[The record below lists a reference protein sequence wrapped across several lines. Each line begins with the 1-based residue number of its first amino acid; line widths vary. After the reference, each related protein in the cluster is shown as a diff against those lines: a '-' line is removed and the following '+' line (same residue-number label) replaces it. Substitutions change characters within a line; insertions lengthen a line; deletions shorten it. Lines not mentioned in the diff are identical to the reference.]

1 MSKQLLDINT
11 LQQRFPISVITGF
24 LGSGK
29 TTLLNRLL
37 QHPAMQHAAVVIN
50 EFGRVG
56 IDHLLVRA
64 ATEDIVL
71 MDNGCL
77 CCTIRGDMVNTLQ
90 ELLHKRTRGEIPQFD
105 RIVME
110 TTGLADPAPII
121 HTLLNDDEIKG
132 FFNLDLVITTVDG
145 VYGLQQLDQ
154 HYETVKQ
161 SAVADALII
170 TKTDLVVEEHLNTL
184 TQRLKKLNPAASIH
198 YSVQGEVEVEQL
210 FSHKLYDPTTKHL
223 DVQRWLQADAYR
235 APTQTIQ
242 IQAFKKIAG
251 NDQIRHDDYIRSF
264 CIEYDEPISWKV
276 LNRWFQQLTAL
287 RGKDL
292 LRTKGIV
299 YTQETDLPILV
310 QGVQHIFQPPT
321 TLEKWHVHPPRSQ
334 IVFITRNISQP
345 VLEQMLRVLIQ
356 SKTHVE
362 SIAAAL
368 ILLENVA

>member
-1 MSKQLLDINT
+1 MPKQLLNINA
-11 LQQRFPISVITGF
+11 LQHRFPISVITGF

-29 TTLLNRLL
+29 TTLLNKLL
-37 QHPAMQHAAVVIN
+37 QHPTMQRAAVVVN
-50 EFGRVG
+50 EFGNVG

-77 CCTIRGDMVNTLQ
+77 CCTIRGDMVATLQ
-90 ELLHKRTRGEIPQFD
+90 ELLHKRGQGDLPPFD
-105 RIVME
+105 RIIME

-121 HTLLNDDEIKG
+121 HTLLNDEDLKG
-132 FFNLDLVITTVDG
+132 LFHLDNVITTVDG

-161 SAVADALII
+161 SAVADVLII
-170 TKTDLVVEEHLNTL
+170 TKTDLVAPSHLTAL
-184 TQRLKKLNPAASIH
+184 TQRLQKLNPAARIFHSG
-198 YSVQGEVEVEQL
+198 QGELEIAQL
-210 FSHKLYDPTTKHL
+210 FRGKLYDPSTKHL

-235 APTQTIQ
+235 TTQILQ
-242 IQAFKKIAG
+242 LQPLSPLSSS
-251 NDQIRHDDYIRSF
+251 NDRIRHDDYIRSF
-264 CIEYDEPISWKV
+264 CIEYEQPLSWTV

-299 YTQETDLPILV
+299 YTQETELPVLV

-321 TLEKWHVHPPRSQ
+321 TLDKWHIDPPRSQ
-334 IVFITRNISQP
+334 IVFITRNIGKP
-345 VLEQMLRVLIQ
+345 VLERMLEVLIH
-356 SKTHVE
+356 SKTHIE
-362 SIAAAL
+362 SVAAAL
-368 ILLENVA
+368 ILLENAA

>member
-1 MSKQLLDINT
+1 MSKQLLDINA

-29 TTLLNRLL
+29 TTLLNKLL
-37 QHPAMQHAAVVIN
+37 QHPIMQHAAVVIN
-50 EFGRVG
+50 EFGQIG

-77 CCTIRGDMVNTLQ
+77 CCTIRGDMVATLQ

-105 RIVME
+105 RIIME

-121 HTLLNDDEIKG
+121 HTLLNDEEIKG
-132 FFNLDLVITTVDG
+132 FFNLDLVITAVDG

-161 SAVADALII
+161 SAVADTLII
-170 TKTDLVVEEHLNTL
+170 TKTDLVNSEQLNAL
-184 TQRLKKLNPAASIH
+184 TQRLRKLNPAAQI
-198 YSVQGEVEVEQL
+198 YQSVHGEFEIAQL
-210 FSHKLYDPTTKHL
+210 FSHKLYDPSTKHI
-223 DVQRWLQADAYR
+223 DVQRWLQADTY
-235 APTQTIQ
+235 QTIP
-242 IQAFKKIAG
+242 IQEFPQSKHE
-251 NDQIRHDDYIRSF
+251 QIRHDDYIRSF

-299 YTQETDLPILV
+299 YTQETELPVLV

-334 IVFITRNISQP
+334 IVFITRNINKS
-345 VLEQMLRVLIQ
+345 VLEQMLQVLIQ

-362 SIAAAL
+362 SIKAAL
-368 ILLENVA
+368 ILLENAA

>member
-1 MSKQLLDINT
+1 MSKQLIDINT

-29 TTLLNRLL
+29 TTLLNKLL
-37 QHPAMQHAAVVIN
+37 QHPVMQHAAVVIN

-77 CCTIRGDMVNTLQ
+77 CCTIRGDMVATLQ

-121 HTLLNDDEIKG
+121 HTLLNDNEIKG
-132 FFNLDLVITTVDG
+132 FFNLDLVITAVDG
-145 VYGLQQLDQ
+145 VYGLPQLDQ

-161 SAVADALII
+161 SAVADVLII
-170 TKTDLVVEEHLNTL
+170 TKTDLANPEQLIEL
-184 TQRLKKLNPAASIH
+184 TQRLKKLNPAAHI
-198 YSVQGEVEVEQL
+198 YQSVHGEFEVPQL
-210 FSHKLYDPTTKHL
+210 FSHKLYDPSTKHI
-223 DVQRWLQADAYR
+223 DVQRWLQTDVY
-235 APTQTIQ
+235 QTPAQPIQ
-242 IQAFKKIAG
+242 IRASEKPA
-251 NDQIRHDDYIRSF
+251 NEHIRHDDYIHSF

-299 YTQETDLPILV
+299 YTQETELPILV

-321 TLEKWHVHPPRSQ
+321 TLEKWHIHPPRSQ
-334 IVFITRNISQP
+334 IVFITRNINKS
-345 VLEQMLRVLIQ
+345 VLEQMLQVLIH

-362 SIAAAL
+362 SIKAAL
-368 ILLENVA
+368 ILLENTV

>member
-29 TTLLNRLL
+29 TTLLNKLL
-37 QHPAMQHAAVVIN
+37 QHPAMQHAAVVVN
-50 EFGRVG
+50 EFGQVG

-77 CCTIRGDMVNTLQ
+77 CCTIRGDMVTTLQ
-90 ELLHKRTRGEIPQFD
+90 ELLRKRSRGEIPQFD

-132 FFNLDLVITTVDG
+132 LFNLDLVITTVDG
-145 VYGLQQLDQ
+145 VYGIQQLDQ

-161 SAVADALII
+161 SAVADTIII
-170 TKTDLVVEEHLNTL
+170 TKTDLTTPEQLVAL
-184 TQRLKKLNPAASIH
+184 TQRLKKLNPAATIYH
-198 YSVQGEVEVEQL
+198 SVNGELEVQQL
-210 FSHKLYDPTTKHL
+210 FSHKLYDPTSKHI

-235 APTQTIQ
+235 TPTQNFQ
-242 IQAFKKIAG
+242 IQSLKKSA
-251 NDQIRHDDYIRSF
+251 NEVTRHDDYIRSF

-299 YTQETDLPILV
+299 YTQETELPVLI

-321 TLEKWHVHPPRSQ
+321 TLEKWHIDPPRSQ
-334 IVFITRNISQP
+334 IVFITRNISKP
-345 VLEQMLRVLIQ
+345 VLEQMLQVLIQ

-362 SIAAAL
+362 SITAAL
-368 ILLENVA
+368 ILLENAA

>member
-29 TTLLNRLL
+29 TTLLNKLL

-50 EFGRVG
+50 EFGSVG

-77 CCTIRGDMVNTLQ
+77 CCTIRGDMVATLQ
-90 ELLHKRTRGEIPQFD
+90 ELLRKRSRGEIPQFD

-132 FFNLDLVITTVDG
+132 LFNLDLVITTVDG
-145 VYGLQQLDQ
+145 IYGLQQLDQ
-154 HYETVKQ
+154 YYETVKQ

-170 TKTDLVVEEHLNTL
+170 TKTDLAATEHLNTL

-223 DVQRWLQADAYR
+223 DVQCWLQADAYR
-235 APTQTIQ
+235 TSTQTIQ
-242 IQAFKKIAG
+242 SFKKKPS

-264 CIEYDEPISWKV
+264 CIEYDKPIRWKV

-345 VLEQMLRVLIQ
+345 VLEQMLMVLIQ

-368 ILLENVA
+368 ILLENAA

>member
-1 MSKQLLDINT
+1 MSKHLPSITT
-11 LQQRFPISVITGF
+11 LQHRCPISVITGF

-29 TTLLNRLL
+29 TTLLNKLL

-50 EFGRVG
+50 EFGNVG

-77 CCTIRGDMVNTLQ
+77 CCTIRGDMVATLQ
-90 ELLHKRTRGEIPQFD
+90 ELLDKRERGEIPQFD

-121 HTLLNDDEIKG
+121 HTLLNDDDLKG
-132 FFNLDLVITTVDG
+132 LFYLDHVITTVDG

-161 SAVADALII
+161 SAVADTLII
-170 TKTDLVVEEHLNTL
+170 TKTDLTESPHLTAL
-184 TQRLKKLNPAASIH
+184 IQRLQKLNPAARIFH
-198 YSVQGEVEVEQL
+198 TVIETAEIAQL
-210 FSHKLYDPTTKHL
+210 FNHKLYNPATKHL

-235 APTQTIQ
+235 ETAPMLSIQ
-242 IQAFKKIAG
+242 SIKNIAQ
-251 NDQIRHDDYIRSF
+251 NTDIHHDDYIRSF
-264 CIEYDEPISWKV
+264 CIEYDDPISWTV

-299 YTQETDLPILV
+299 YTQETELPVIV

-321 TLEKWHVHPPRSQ
+321 TLEAWHIDPPRSQ
-334 IVFITRNISQP
+334 IVFITRNLEKA
-345 VLEQMLRVLIQ
+345 VLEKMLDVLVH

-368 ILLENVA
+368 ILLRNAA

>member
-29 TTLLNRLL
+29 TTLLNKLL

-77 CCTIRGDMVNTLQ
+77 CCTIRGDMVATLQ

-105 RIVME
+105 RIIME

-132 FFNLDLVITTVDG
+132 FFNLDLVITAVDG

-170 TKTDLVVEEHLNTL
+170 TKTDLAHPEQLIAL
-184 TQRLKKLNPAASIH
+184 TQRLQKLNPAARIYQSIN
-198 YSVQGEVEVEQL
+198 GEFEVAQL

-223 DVQRWLQADAYR
+223 DVQRWLHADVYR
-235 APTQTIQ
+235 SPTQTVQ
-242 IQAFKKIAG
+242 IQSVKKIAP
-251 NDQIRHDDYIRSF
+251 NVQTRHDDYIRSF
-264 CIEYDEPISWKV
+264 CIEHDEPISWKV

-299 YTQETDLPILV
+299 YTQETDLPVLV

-321 TLEKWHVHPPRSQ
+321 TLEKWHIHPPRSQ
-334 IVFITRNISQP
+334 IVFITRNINQS
-345 VLEQMLRVLIQ
+345 VLEQMLQVLIQ

-362 SIAAAL
+362 SIKAAL
-368 ILLENVA
+368 ILLENAA

>member
-1 MSKQLLDINT
+1 MPKQLLNMNA

-29 TTLLNRLL
+29 TTLLNQLL
-37 QHPAMQHAAVVIN
+37 QHAAMQRAAVVIN
-50 EFGRVG
+50 EFGNVG

-77 CCTIRGDMVNTLQ
+77 CCTIRGDMVVTLQ
-90 ELLHKRTRGEIPQFD
+90 ELFHKRERGKIPQFD

-121 HTLLNDDEIKG
+121 HTLLNDEDLKG
-132 FFNLDLVITTVDG
+132 LFYLDNVITTVDG
-145 VYGLQQLDQ
+145 VYGLQQLDL

-161 SAVADALII
+161 SAVADVLII
-170 TKTDLVVEEHLNTL
+170 TKTDLVEPDHLLAL
-184 TQRLKKLNPAASIH
+184 TQRLQKLNPAARTLRSG
-198 YSVQGEVEVEQL
+198 QGELEIDQL
-210 FSHKLYDPTTKHL
+210 FHSKLYDPCTKHL
-223 DVQRWLQADAYR
+223 DVQQWLQADAYR
-235 APTQTIQ
+235 AAPILQLNSLKSKSFT
-242 IQAFKKIAG
+242 
-251 NDQIRHDDYIRSF
+251 NDHIRHDDYIRSF
-264 CIEYDEPISWKV
+264 CIDYDDPISWTV

-299 YTQETDLPILV
+299 YTQETELPVLV

-321 TLEKWHVHPPRSQ
+321 TLEKWHIDPPRSQ
-334 IVFITRNISQP
+334 IVFITRNIEKP
-345 VLEQMLRVLIQ
+345 VLEKMLEVLIH
-356 SKTHVE
+356 SKTYVE
-362 SIAAAL
+362 SVAAAL
-368 ILLENVA
+368 ILLQNAA